1 MFLSQKSLLCRH
13 WVLDWDVSVTH
24 LNPVKWLIPCY
35 SRNSDFSRT
44 ENATLA
50 NQRYVEIWNVL
61 GKQSAHCS
69 TVMIRHPNFH
79 KIISTGGF
87 FLCGEGYTM
96 MVFGWQMLSNDWH
109 IYIWTKMYWKVPS
122 KITFPPNAVTLQSDD
137 KLCSIMLLWI
147 CDPEYFHTK
156 EKMILLL
163 NGELSI
169 WKLRIKSLIFVVEV
183 FLCREG
189 RREGKKGRGTS
200 RNVN

>member
-61 GKQSAHCS
+61 GKQGAHCS
-69 TVMIRHPNFH
+69 TVMIRNLNFH

-87 FLCGEGYTM
+87 FVCGEDYTM

-122 KITFPPNAVTLQSDD
+122 KITFPPNGVTLQSDGD
-137 KLCSIMLLWI
+137 SNNFI
-147 CDPEYFHTK
+147 CEYV
-156 EKMILLL
+156 LL
-163 NGELSI
+163 NLCTGDDIALNGDLKI
-169 WKLRIKSLIFVVEV
+169 WKLRIRSLIFVVEV

-189 RREGKKGRGTS
+189 RREGMKGRGTS